1 MRSCGQ
7 CHLGNLHQRT
17 GTYANW
23 HAGQFVIVPNLPA
36 WQCDVC
42 AACEI
47 DADALN
53 RLLPLLGPITHTN
66 LTQLGRRQL
75 RANTDRFEDGFD
87 PTSDRRGA

>member
-1 MRSCGQ
+1 MRTCRH
-7 CHLGNLHQRT
+7 CHLGNLHQRP

-47 DADALN
+47 DADALSH
-53 RLLPLLGPITHTN
+53 LLPLLGPVTRQNLAQLSRHQPRTN
-66 LTQLGRRQL
+66 ADQ
-75 RANTDRFEDGFD
+75 FEDGFD
-87 PTSDRRGA
+87 PTQDRRGA